1 MWGHTLTVRDYQD
14 LIDRGWRRS
23 VYFSPELKQL
33 YFLVTQV
40 RPVLLQ
46 ADHGPHMLP
55 ALHDQVQRH
64 RVPVV
69 QVPEESA
76 EEVQELFDA

>member
-1 MWGHTLTVRDYQD
+1 MEEVCVFFPLNFYN
-14 LIDRGWRRS
+14 LIS
-23 VYFSPELKQL
+23 LL
-33 YFLVTQV
+33 YKV

-55 ALHDQVQRH
+55 ALYDQVQRH
-64 RVPVV
+64 RVSVV

-76 EEVQELFDA
+76 EEVQELFNA

>member
-1 MWGHTLTVRDYQD
+1 MDGGGLCIFP
-14 LIDRGWRRS
+14 L
-23 VYFSPELKQL
+23 ELLQL
-33 YFLVTQV
+33 NFLVIQV